1 MDAELCIQSKK
12 IGWGMKVSQIS
23 IGRFHHFHLARQLEK
38 REMLEALYTGYP
50 RFKLK
55 DEKGIPSEKIKTFPW
70 LQAPYMMR
78 GRVGLNKWSW
88 LNKEWAWWAHETL
101 DKYAAS
107 HIKEQSILIAL
118 SGSGLLSGKT
128 TQLKGGKYICDRGS
142 SHIRFQDELLREEYA
157 RWKLS
162 FHGVDRRNIKK
173 EEAEYELSDRI
184 TVPSEFVRKSFLLK
198 GIPEQKICKV
208 VYGARL
214 DRFSKLADPDHNKF
228 VVLWVGAVSIR
239 KGFMYLLDAFR
250 RLKHPN
256 KELQVVGTVMPEIRQ
271 LLTGQNLDRVN
282 FMGVLPNV
290 KLAEMYSKANVFVLP
305 SLEEGLAMVQGEAL
319 ACGCPVIGSTN
330 SGAEDLITDGI
341 EGFIVPIRSA
351 EAIFQSIQR
360 LADDPALRESM
371 SKAALKRVQS
381 LGGWDTYGQNFS
393 ELITQ
398 LETA

>member
-1 MDAELCIQSKK
+1 
-12 IGWGMKVSQIS
+12 MKVSQIS

-38 REMLEALYTGYP
+38 RGMLEALYTGYP

-55 DEKGIPSEKIKTFPW
+55 DEQGIPPEKIKTFPW

-78 GRVGLNKWSW
+78 GRFGLNKWDW

-101 DKYAAS
+101 DKYVAGK
-107 HIKEQSILIAL
+107 IKEQSVLIAL
-118 SGSGLLSGKT
+118 SGSGLLSGT
-128 TQLKGGKYICDRGS
+128 MTQRKGGKYICDRGS
-142 SHIRFQDELLREEYA
+142 SHIRFQDELLRDEYA
-157 RWKLS
+157 RWKLP

-173 EEAEYELSDRI
+173 EEAEYELSDKI

-198 GIPEQKICKV
+198 GVPEGKISKI

-214 DRFSKLADPDHNKF
+214 DRFSKLADPDPDKF

-239 KGFMYLLDAFR
+239 KGFMYLLDAFQ

-256 KELQVVGTVMPEIRQ
+256 KELRVVGTVMPEIRQ
-271 LLTGQNLDRVN
+271 LLTGQNLDQIN
-282 FMGVLPNV
+282 FLGVLPNV

-330 SGAEDLITDGI
+330 SGAEDLITDGL

-351 EAIFQSIQR
+351 DAVLKSFQR
-360 LADDPALRESM
+360 LTDDPALRESM

-381 LGGWDTYGQNFS
+381 LSGWDTYGQNFA
-393 ELITQ
+393 ELITK
-398 LETA
+398 L